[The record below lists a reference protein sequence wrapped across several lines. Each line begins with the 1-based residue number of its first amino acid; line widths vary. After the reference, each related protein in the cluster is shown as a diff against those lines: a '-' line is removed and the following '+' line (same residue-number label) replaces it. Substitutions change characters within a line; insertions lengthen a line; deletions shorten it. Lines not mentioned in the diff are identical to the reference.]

1 MIVEDQPLYDPN
13 LLRPIDLGALA
24 SPQDEGH
31 PPRILLL
38 YGSSRPQSYLRA
50 AAEGGGRV
58 LRALGRETKIF
69 DPVSLPL
76 PDVLPDSHPKVQ
88 ELRELALWS

>member
-13 LLRPIDLGALA
+13 LLSPINFGALA
-24 SPQDEGH
+24 SPQDDS
-31 PPRILLL
+31 PPRILSL
-38 YGSSRPQSYLRA
+38 YGSLRPQRYLRVA
-50 AAEGGGRV
+50 VEEVGRV

-76 PDVLPDSHPKVQ
+76 PDILPDSHPKAQ